1 MGAGGCSVEQMLKD
15 KVAIVTGGSAGI
27 GKAIARAYVTHG
39 AKVVIVGRDQERGER
54 ALADILHACPGGR
67 LMFYRADVSNEKES
81 QELVQDVIR
90 QEGKIDIL
98 VNNAGITRDNL
109 ILKMS
114 QDDWDQVLDVNVKSC
129 YNLCRA
135 VTRPMLKARQ
145 GKIINM
151 SSVVG
156 QKGNAGQVNYSASKA
171 AVNGLTKALSRELA
185 SRNITVNSIAPG
197 FIETEMTRKLP
208 DDKQKEFRKEIPMRR
223 FGKPEDVANVALFL
237 ASDLANY
244 VTGQVL
250 TVDGG
255 YL

>member
-1 MGAGGCSVEQMLKD
+1 MEQMLKD
-15 KVAIVTGGSAGI
+15 KVAVVTGGSSGI
-27 GKAIARAYVTHG
+27 GKAIAQAFVIHG
-39 AKVVIVGRDQERGER
+39 AKVVIVGRNQERGEQ
-54 ALADILHACPGGR
+54 ALADILNVHPSGR

-81 QELVQDVIR
+81 RELIQHVLQQEK
-90 QEGKIDIL
+90 KIDIL

-114 QDDWDQVLDVNVKSC
+114 VEDWDQVLDVNVKSC

-197 FIETEMTRKLP
+197 FIETEMTRNLP
-208 DDKQKEFRKEIPMRR
+208 DDKQKEFHKEIPMRR

-237 ASDLANY
+237 ASDLSNY

>member
-1 MGAGGCSVEQMLKD
+1 MEQMLTD
-15 KVAIVTGGSAGI
+15 KVAIVTGGSSGI
-27 GKAIARAYVTHG
+27 GKAIALSFVRHG
-39 AKVVIVGRDQERGER
+39 AKVVIVGRNQERGEK
-54 ALADILHACPGGR
+54 ALAEILDSAPDGK
-67 LMFYRADVSNEKES
+67 LMFYRADVSSERES
-81 QELVQDVIR
+81 NELVRDVLQ

-109 ILKMS
+109 ILKMTS
-114 QDDWDQVLDVNVKSC
+114 EDWDQVLDVNVKSC

-171 AVNGLTKALSRELA
+171 AVNGLTKALARELA

-197 FIETEMTRKLP
+197 FIETEMTKKLP
-208 DDKQKEFRKEIPMRR
+208 DEKQQEFYKEIPMRR

-237 ASDLANY
+237 ASDMSKY